1 MRNRIT
7 RVVTLVLCL
16 AMLACLLPQFEVP
29 AFAAAEYP
37 NTHVNTGN
45 MAADIVAVAVSQAG
59 YCEGSLSGN
68 PAYAGSN
75 NYQKYGQWYDANVD
89 NIGVTYAAWCAAFV
103 SWCANQAGIPSDI
116 MYYHAYCPYG
126 VNFFKNQG
134 RFQYAASRGGSY
146 IPNPGDIIYFA
157 PAGSSTSSHV
167 GIVRYVADGYVYT
180 VEGNTSG
187 QNGEVNEG
195 GGVFLKS
202 YSLSYSRIYG
212 YGTPAYTDN
221 SGHNPIGQIDSVTA
235 VGPGKIRVCGWTM
248 DEDALWTP
256 LTVHIYVGGGPGD
269 PNAEGHIIT
278 ADQLR
283 EDVGQA
289 YPFAGNYHGFD
300 TVISTGKSGWTVVNV
315 FGMNQGNGDNTLL
328 TNSGWIVDVPKDTE
342 APVISEVEVSNV
354 TSTGYTVTC
363 TVTDNVGI
371 SKVLMPTWTEASGQD
386 DIMWGDATTFIIKA
400 SFNVS
405 FSSHNFEYGQYNTHI
420 YAYDLAGNHICYPIV
435 VDVPPVLPSTPVS
448 GTVGEDTYF
457 IASSMNKNFVLDV
470 DGISTENHANVQ
482 LYYTLGTSPNQMWK
496 ISDPDGDG
504 YYTIIAQHSGKAL
517 DAAGGG
523 TTDGTNVQQYDING
537 SDAQLWQLVDNG
549 DGTYRILNKL
559 SGLALDLKDA
569 VLTLGQNIQL
579 YTSNG
584 TPAQSW
590 YLIPADTEGPEISDV
605 QFTEVSNAGFR
616 VTCTLNDVSG
626 IQKVDFPAWT
636 SANGA
641 DDQIWHAGSII
652 GNTATCYIPI
662 TEHNSEPGHYELH
675 IYATDTVGNTSG
687 LSTLGVDVPNRIGN
701 SPISGTVAGGTYFI
715 ANCQN
720 QNFVADVDGVS
731 AENGANIHLW
741 ETLGVNK
748 NQMWEISDPDGD
760 GYYTIV
766 SLYSGKA
773 MEAAAAGTTD
783 GTNVQQY
790 DLNGTDAQ
798 LWQLIPND
806 DGTYYIV
813 NKNSSLV
820 LDLFFGVV
828 ANGQNLQ
835 TQSINFS
842 PAQRWYLIPAEL
854 TGPEI
859 SNVQFTEVTSDGFR
873 ITCTVSDPSGIQ
885 KVEFPAWTGYNG
897 QDDTAWYEATVTGN
911 TATCYIPVSNHGYEP
926 GYYDVHIYAYDGYGN
941 RSGVVTS
948 GVTVPNRIGMEAVDG
963 KLENGTYFIATAQ
976 NQNFVVD
983 VEAVSTENGA
993 NIQLWETFGTSANQM
1008 WQIVDADGDG
1018 YYTAAALHSGKY
1030 LDVDGGVS
1038 ASDTNVQQYEAT
1050 YSDAQLWQIVPNEDG
1065 TYCLYSKCG
1074 GFALDLYYGQVS
1086 NGVNIRI
1093 HDVNGAVAQK
1103 WYLIPAKLSADTAHV
1118 HTYLDSA
1125 ITEPTCTEPAY
1136 ISYTCANC
1144 AEVFVEHGD
1153 PATGH
1158 SYNYSNNGADHTVTC
1173 ANCDYNVTEKH
1184 TYENGACL
1192 CGATEAQE
1200 PAEVSIKISHSVS
1213 FDSDLQ
1219 MNYRI
1224 KYENIAAVI
1233 PSYVSES
1240 AYLVVEKDRYPE
1252 GGGEKTVETVTLYPD
1267 LTGDPERMRFSLPGI
1282 QSVEMGSELRAVLH
1296 LFDAEGNEYLTPVD
1310 AYSVLDYARLCY
1322 DSYTYDQQP
1331 KLYTMLIDALNYG
1344 AAAQLYFGRRV
1355 SEPVNA
1361 GMEAYQQY
1369 ATTQL
1374 SAELNAEKVTLETDR
1389 SITAVSKIGFSVTF
1403 ADKTEMNAKL
1413 TLAEGYSKEDITC
1426 VKVLDAE
1433 GNVLETLTDFAE
1445 LSDGRLQATYYGV
1458 KSIQM
1463 REMFY
1468 FVAYVGDQI
1477 AGDTVGYSV
1486 EAYARSNVNSS
1497 NASLADMVLKCMY
1510 YGDSAAACFGS

>member
-1 MRNRIT
+1 MRHSIIK
-7 RVVTLVLCL
+7 VLALVLCFAL
-16 AMLACLLPQFEVP
+16 LACLLPQFSLS
-29 AFAAAEYP
+29 ASAAAEYP

-235 VGPGKIRVCGWTM
+235 EGPGKIRVRGWTM

-269 PNAEGHIIT
+269 AGAEGHIIT
-278 ADQLR
+278 ADQVR
-283 EDVGQA
+283 EDVGAA
-289 YPFAGNYHGFD
+289 YPFAGNYHGFEA
-300 TVISTGKSGWTVVNV
+300 VISTGKSGWTVVNA
-315 FGMNQGNGDNTLL
+315 FGINQGNGDNTLL

-342 APVISEVEVSNV
+342 APTISEVEVTNV
-354 TSTGYTVTC
+354 TSFGYTVTC
-363 TVTDNVGI
+363 TVLDNVGI
-371 SKVLMPTWTEASGQD
+371 SKVVMPTWTEAGGQD
-386 DIMWGDATTFIIKA
+386 DIIWGDATTFIIKA
-400 SFNVS
+400 SYNVS
-405 FSSHNFEYGQYNTHI
+405 FSSHNFEYGHYNTHI
-420 YAYDLAGNHICYPIV
+420 YAYDLAGNYTSYPVI
-435 VDVPPVLPSTPVS
+435 VDVPAVLPETPAS
-448 GTVGEDTYF
+448 GTVEEDTYF
-457 IASSMNKNFVLDV
+457 ISSAMNKNYVLDV
-470 DGISTENHANVQ
+470 SGVSTDNNANVQ
-482 LYYTLGTSPNQMWK
+482 LYFTLGTSPNQMWK

-559 SGLALDLKDA
+559 SGLALDLTDA
-569 VLTLGQNIQL
+569 VLALGQNIQL
-579 YTSNG
+579 YSPNG

-590 YLIPADTEGPEISDV
+590 YLIPADLEGPEISNV
-605 QFTEVSNAGFR
+605 EFTEISNAGFR
-616 VTCTLNDVSG
+616 VTCTVNDVSG
-626 IQKVDFPAWT
+626 IEKVEFPAWT
-636 SANGA
+636 SSNGT
-641 DDQIWHAGSII
+641 DDQIWHAASIS

-662 TEHNSEPGHYELH
+662 TEHNSEPGYYELH
-675 IYATDTVGNTSG
+675 IYATDTVGNTSAV
-687 LSTLGVDVPNRIGN
+687 STFGVDVPNRIGN
-701 SPISGTVAGGTYFI
+701 SPVSGTIASGTYFI

-741 ETLGVNK
+741 ETLGVNR

-766 SLYSGKA
+766 SLHSGKA

-790 DLNGTDAQ
+790 ELNGTDAQ

-813 NKNSSLV
+813 NKNSNLV

-828 ANGQNLQ
+828 SNGQNLQ

-842 PAQRWYLIPAEL
+842 PAQRWFIIPAEL
-854 TGPEI
+854 SGPEI
-859 SNVQFTEVTSDGFR
+859 SNVVFSEVTSEGFR
-873 ITCTVSDPSGIQ
+873 ITCTVSDTSGIQ

-911 TATCYIPVSNHGYEP
+911 TATCYIPVSNHNYEP
-926 GYYDVHIYAYDGYGN
+926 GHYDVHIYAYDGYGN

-948 GVTVPNRIGMEAVDG
+948 GVTVPNRIGNEPVSG
-963 KLENGTYFIATAQ
+963 KLENGTYFIANAQ
-976 NQNFVVD
+976 NQNYVAD
-983 VEAVSTENGA
+983 VEGISTENLA
-993 NIQLWETFGTSANQM
+993 NVYLWECMPAAANQM

-1030 LDVDGGVS
+1030 LDVDGGVA
-1038 ASDTNVQQYEAT
+1038 ASGTDVQQYEAT
-1050 YSDAQLWQIVPNEDG
+1050 YSDAQLWQIVPNDDG
-1065 TYCLYSKCG
+1065 TYCLFSKCG
-1074 GFALDLYYGQVS
+1074 GFAFDLNFGLLQ
-1086 NGVNIRI
+1086 NGADIRI
-1093 HDVNGAVAQK
+1093 HEVNGSVAQK

-1118 HTYLDSA
+1118 HTYLDSTT
-1125 ITEPTCTEPAY
+1125 TEPTCTEPAY

-1158 SYNYSNNGADHTVTC
+1158 SHNYSNNGADHTVTC
-1173 ANCDYNVTEKH
+1173 ANCDYNVTETH

-1192 CGATEAQE
+1192 CGAVEITE
-1200 PAEVSIKISHSVS
+1200 PTEVNVKFSHTVS

-1224 KYENIAAVI
+1224 KYENMAAAV
-1233 PSYVSES
+1233 PNYVTEG
-1240 AYLVVEKDRYPE
+1240 AYLVVEKDRYPM

-1267 LTGDPERMRFSLPGI
+1267 LASDPDRMLFSLKGI

-1296 LFDAEGNEYLTPVD
+1296 FFDAAGREYYTQID
-1310 AYSVLDYARLCY
+1310 TYSVLTYAQLCY
-1322 DSYTYDQQP
+1322 DSYTYEEKP
-1331 KLYTMLIDALNYG
+1331 ELYTLLIDTLNYG
-1344 AAAQLYFGRRV
+1344 AAAQEAFDRRAD
-1355 SEPVNA
+1355 EPVNA

-1369 ATTQL
+1369 ATTEL
-1374 SAELNAEKVTLETDR
+1374 SAELSDSRTYVDNER
-1389 SITAVSKIGFSVTF
+1389 SITAVSAVGFTVTF
-1403 ADKTEMNAKL
+1403 ADKTELNAKL
-1413 TLAEGYSKEDITC
+1413 TIAEGYTKADITS
-1426 VKVLDAE
+1426 VKVLNESGEEVAIL
-1433 GNVLETLTDFAE
+1433 NDFTE
-1445 LSDGRLQATYYGV
+1445 LDDGRLQVAFTGI
-1458 KSIQM
+1458 KSVNM
-1463 REMFY
+1463 RDMYY
-1468 FVAYVGDQI
+1468 FVVYVGEEVASQN
-1477 AGDTVGYSV
+1477 VGYSV
-1486 EAYARSNVNSS
+1486 EAYVKSNINSGDAALAALAR
-1497 NASLADMVLKCMY
+1497 ACIY
-1510 YGDSAAACFGS
+1510 YGDSAKACFG